1 MDTASSLRPNCSEK
15 QAFHPAAAAAAAD
28 NINIIISHLHSS
40 IDIV

>member
-15 QAFHPAAAAAAAD
+15 QAFHPAAAAAD
-28 NINIIISHLHSS
+28 DKFNIIISHLHSS